1 MKNYRVTRLDRR
13 YNGHTKFKYSI
24 SLTAVPYLEQQ
35 RVFQEL
41 REWFWENY
49 GPSMELEWALAQA
62 NANETE
68 PIWAWDTEH
77 HNKRLY
83 VRGDKELTFFQ
94 LKFN

>member
-1 MKNYRVTRLDRR
+1 
-13 YNGHTKFKYSI
+13 
-24 SLTAVPYLEQQ
+24 
-35 RVFQEL
+35 
-41 REWFWENY
+41 
-49 GPSMELEWALAQA
+49 MELEWALAQA